1 MAEVLVIGGGMAGA
15 IAALSALRAGAKV
28 IVARRA
34 LGATALSSGAIDVA
48 VDPHARDGVSIE
60 EAAREIARIRR
71 HHPYAILEQ
80 KLPRLME
87 SLRFASSA
95 LPELLSP
102 PAETNAMLATSL
114 GTVKPTA
121 MAQLSQ
127 IGADLS
133 SLPEETAIV
142 EFALNPLF
150 DARLVA
156 AGLQAAAF
164 RAGRTLR
171 IHVVESRWL
180 NEIEDAWKKPAEIA
194 RALDNPGALEGLALE
209 IRSRLPPS
217 ARMVLLP
224 PVLGRQGSEAWSK
237 LSSLLNLPCAEVLSA
252 SFSVPGLRL
261 QAALDAAIKA
271 AGIAL
276 IEGEVKRGANGFSIG
291 ADRTVKPDG
300 VVVATGRFISG
311 GIAKQGVLRETIFG
325 LPVYVGSERVDHRYL
340 GDWLSSRFSEEQRL
354 FRVGIRIDEELR
366 PLNSDGNPFDPRVY
380 AAGSVI
386 GGYDPAAD
394 KTGLGVATFTG
405 FLAGESAAK
414 TRTA

>member
-1 MAEVLVIGGGMAGA
+1 
-15 IAALSALRAGAKV
+15 
-28 IVARRA
+28 
-34 LGATALSSGAIDVA
+34 
-48 VDPHARDGVSIE
+48 
-60 EAAREIARIRR
+60 
-71 HHPYAILEQ
+71 
-80 KLPRLME
+80 
-87 SLRFASSA
+87 
-95 LPELLSP
+95 
-102 PAETNAMLATSL
+102 
-114 GTVKPTA
+114 

-133 SLPEETAIV
+133 SLPEEIAIV

-156 AGLQAAAF
+156 AGLQAAAA
-164 RAGRTLR
+164 RSGRTLR
-171 IHVVESRWL
+171 IHLIESRWL

-194 RALDNPGALEGLALE
+194 QALDNPSGLEKLALE

-217 ARMVLLP
+217 ARLVLLP
-224 PVLGRQGSEAWSK
+224 PVLGRQGSGVWSK
-237 LSSLLNLPCAEVLSA
+237 LTSLLNLPCAEALSA
-252 SFSVPGLRL
+252 AFSVPGLRL
-261 QAALDAAIKA
+261 QAALDAAMKA
-271 AGIAL
+271 AGIDL
-276 IEGEVKRGANGFSIG
+276 IEGEVKRGANGFNIG
-291 ADRTVKPDG
+291 ADRTLKPEG

-366 PLNSDGNPFDPRVY
+366 PLNSDGTPFDPRVY

-414 TRTA
+414 TRPA

>member
-1 MAEVLVIGGGMAGA
+1 MAEVLVIGAGMAGA
-15 IAALSALRAGAKV
+15 IAALSAVRSGAKV
-28 IVARRA
+28 IVVRRA
-34 LGATALSSGAIDVA
+34 FGATALSSGAIDVA
-48 VDPHARDGVSIE
+48 VDPHGRDGVSIE
-60 EAAREIARIRR
+60 EAAREIARIRP

-87 SLRFASSA
+87 SLRFAASA
-95 LPELLSP
+95 LPGLLSP
-102 PAETNAMLATSL
+102 PAETNLMLATSL

-156 AGLQAAAF
+156 AGLEAAAS
-164 RAGRTLR
+164 RTGRTLR
-171 IHVVESRWL
+171 IHLIESRWL

-194 RALDNPGALEGLALE
+194 QALDNPSALEKLAVE
-209 IRSRLPPS
+209 IRSQLPPS
-217 ARMVLLP
+217 VRMVLLP
-224 PVLGRQGSEAWSK
+224 PVLGRQGSGVWSK
-237 LSSLLNLPCAEVLSA
+237 LSSLLSLPCAEALSA
-252 SFSVPGLRL
+252 AFSVPGLRL
-261 QAALDAAIKA
+261 QAALDAAMKA
-271 AGIAL
+271 AGIDL
-276 IEGEVKRGANGFSIG
+276 IEGEVKRGANGFNIG
-291 ADRTVKPDG
+291 ADRTLQPDG

-340 GDWLSSRFSEEQRL
+340 GDWLSSRFSDEQRL
-354 FRVGIRIDEELR
+354 FRVGIRIDQELR
-366 PLNSDGNPFDPRVY
+366 PLNSDGTPFDPRVY

-414 TRTA
+414 TRTG